1 MAARQDHDFV
11 VKSVTFELRYRI
23 ARKPRQK
30 SHVVLRVNNEGLLG
44 PAGKLFEI
52 RNRTDAAPQ
61 RAQPVEV
68 NLRFETLADVA
79 RGLPVP
85 DHVRDVGRGMIES
98 RHANAGI
105 VRGGKK

>member
-1 MAARQDHDFV
+1 MAAGQDHDLV
-11 VKSVTFELRYRI
+11 VQSVAFELRYRI
-23 ARKPRQK
+23 ARKPRQE
-30 SHVVLRVNNEGLLG
+30 SHVVLRVYNEGLLR

-68 NLRFETLADVA
+68 NLHFETLADVA

-85 DHVRDVGRGMIES
+85 DHVRDIGGSVIEGG
-98 RHANAGI
+98 HANAGI
-105 VRGGKK
+105 VR